1 MFSSP
6 GLKTT
11 FLLRR
16 LVAFLAALAYHILTS
31 RPAGGAAR
39 ASRTKMAN
47 DDGAYR
53 NQHISVL
60 REQYR
65 DLERHIDRLQEDQRR
80 RGWMQDEETASQDK
94 VINNCLEG
102 MNQITQEIERQ
113 RQEKNR
119 REDKR
124 NRREGPDRTAAR
136 GVGSALGKW
145 LNRGGQ
151 PPPAAINLN
160 WEVDGRKYSA
170 RYYTD
175 SDKLEVS
182 MVVPPGTPRA
192 RQRGTRHLLACNTPE
207 EHQAAI
213 RANES

>member
-1 MFSSP
+1 
-6 GLKTT
+6 
-11 FLLRR
+11 
-16 LVAFLAALAYHILTS
+16 
-31 RPAGGAAR
+31 
-39 ASRTKMAN
+39 MAN
-47 DDGAYR
+47 DDNGYR

-80 RGWMQDEETASQDK
+80 RGWVQDEETASQDK

-124 NRREGPDRTAAR
+124 NRGERPDGTAHR
-136 GVGSALGKW
+136 DVGSALGKW
-145 LNRGGQ
+145 LNRVGQ
-151 PPPAAINLN
+151 PVPAAISLN

-175 SDKLEVS
+175 SQKFDVS
-182 MVVPPGTPRA
+182 MAVPPGTPRA
-192 RQRGTRHLLACNTPE
+192 RQHGTRHFLTCNTPE